1 MNPFTPPRHTGRIG
15 VSWLCSGLLFGAA
28 CTPDGSGGRAD
39 ALPAIGPARML
50 ESPAGPNSGEPFL
63 AEAGD
68 RVLLSW
74 LEATPDSA
82 VELRFAAF
90 DGSSWTPPRP
100 IVRRSDFFVNW
111 ADFPSILALPDGRLA
126 THWLQRE
133 GPATFAY
140 GVRIATSSDDGE
152 TWTDPLTPH
161 TDGTLTEHGFVSL
174 FPASDGGLGAVWL
187 DGRKMLAD
195 EGGHGGGDMT
205 LRSARILPDGTLA
218 DEAEID
224 ARTCECCQTSVAV
237 TAAGPIAVYRDRSHE
252 EIRDIAISRLLEF
265 HTEETGDTEGRR
277 GGWTEP
283 APVHNDGWEIAGCPV
298 NGPAAAADGDMLA
311 VAWFTAPG
319 DAPRVNIAFS
329 ADAGASFNAPV
340 RVDGGDPVGRVDVLM
355 LEAGVALVSWLERTA
370 DGAVVRARRVA
381 ADGRMGPASDIASSS
396 AERPSG
402 FPRMARHGQH
412 VIFAWTDPARPA
424 RVQVASVS
432 LSATK

>member
-1 MNPFTPPRHTGRIG
+1 MNPLMPPRRPGRSR
-15 VSWLCSGLLFGAA
+15 VSWLCAGLLFGAA
-28 CTPDGSGGRAD
+28 CAPDGPGARTD
-39 ALPAIGPARML
+39 TLPGIGAAEML

-63 AEAGD
+63 SAAGE

-74 LEATPDSA
+74 LEATADSA

-90 DGSSWTPPRP
+90 DGSSWTPARP
-100 IVRRSDFFVNW
+100 ITRRRDFFVNW
-111 ADFPSILALPDGRLA
+111 ADFPSILMLPDGRLA

-133 GPATFAY
+133 GPATYAY
-140 GVRIATSSDDGE
+140 GVRIATSTDDGA
-152 TWTDPLTPH
+152 TWSDPVTPH

-174 FPASDGGLGAVWL
+174 FPATGGGLGAVWL
-187 DGRKMLAD
+187 DGRRMVAD

-237 TAAGPIAVYRDRSHE
+237 TAAGPIAAYRDRSDA
-252 EIRDIAISRLLEF
+252 EIRNMAISRLLE
-265 HTEETGDTEGRR
+265 D
-277 GGWTEP
+277 GWTEP
-283 APVHNDGWEIAGCPV
+283 TPVHNDGWEIAGCPV
-298 NGPAAAADGDMLA
+298 NGPAAAADGAMLA

-319 DAPRVNIAFS
+319 DVPRVNIAFS
-329 ADAGASFNAPV
+329 ADAGASFNAPI

-355 LEAGVALVSWLERTA
+355 LDAGVALVSWLERTA
-370 DGAVVRARRVA
+370 EGAVVRARRVA
-381 ADGRMGPASDIASSS
+381 ADGRVGPPRDIATSS

-402 FPRMARHGQH
+402 FPRMVRQSQH

-424 RVQVASVS
+424 RVQVARVP
-432 LSATK
+432 LSEES